1 MNPVYLNLIQCQQA
15 LDSIEAIDY
24 FFADKMFQFYQVDID
39 SQSNDLQPRFDEND
53 YAQIFHLFLALQWH
67 QRQGH
72 SCLPLKHIAGITL
85 WENEVEQTVQLNSSA
100 TLPVAA
106 PAANKPGFLFA
117 DHQQLTH
124 LLNRLI
130 EYKTKISTPVEPF
143 QQPIIVENLLLKLS
157 ASSDNSS
164 CHVTTS
170 NQNTHDQSDH
180 DITAPSNTNTTSTHV
195 YLRRYWQFENE
206 VAQKIK
212 EKSQHHP
219 VSQQQI
225 QAVKDIFTQLFPQTQ
240 AHLNEPDWQQVAVA
254 NALGRKLSII
264 CGGPG
269 TGKTYTVTRLLAALQ
284 ASSLADSHKSN
295 SLNIK
300 MAAPTGKA
308 AQRLKESICGAK
320 EQLKAAGLDL
330 QILDAIPEEASTLH
344 RLLGIKPNQT
354 MPKYNP
360 LNLLECDLLL
370 IDEISMIDLAM
381 MARLLRALPDSTRLI
396 LLGDAQQLP
405 SVETGNILA
414 DLVANYQVGVSPKA
428 AEQIKQISGQAV
440 VINPA
445 QKADHISFLTKTHR
459 FGGQIGEI
467 AKEVITANPVN
478 SWQRLSRHKMTPNEA
493 EQLKLDQF
501 SDSPI
506 ELALI
511 EPSQLETF
519 INAACQQYYLA
530 ISRASSLK
538 QAFDALAKFRILVPN
553 RVGQTGVEQLNIQI
567 EQALSKKIANLKI
580 NQHYA
585 GRPVMVTENS
595 YTNGLFN
602 GDIGLIWADE
612 NNKLQAYFETES
624 GYKKV
629 SLARLPLVET
639 VYAMTIH
646 KTQGSEFSQVAL
658 ILPEQTNP
666 LLSPELIYTGLTR
679 AKQKLIILAAK
690 PIWYAALNTQLNRYS
705 GLAHRLINF
714 SQGNR

>member
-1 MNPVYLNLIQCQQA
+1 MNSVYTNLIQCQQA

-24 FFADKMFQFYQVDID
+24 FFAEKMYQFYQVDTD
-39 SQSNDLQPRFDEND
+39 NNSNDLPLSFDASES
-53 YAQIFHLFLALQWH
+53 AQIFHVLLALQWH

-72 SCLPLKHIAGITL
+72 SCLPLAQIAGCRL
-85 WENEVEQTVQLNSSA
+85 WDNEVEQAQDLNLPVQLSA
-100 TLPVAA
+100 AQVAENEMQ
-106 PAANKPGFLFA
+106 NKPGFLFA
-117 DHQQLTH
+117 DYQSLEN
-124 LLNRLI
+124 LLYRLV
-130 EYKTKISTPVEPF
+130 EHKTKGEMPVEAL
-143 QQPIIVENLLLKLS
+143 QQPVIVENQTIE
-157 ASSDNSS
+157 SSNINTTLNAATNFDINTNSG
-164 CHVTTS
+164 TTS
-170 NQNTHDQSDH
+170 NHNLIQ
-180 DITAPSNTNTTSTHV
+180 I
-195 YLRRYWQFENE
+195 YIRRYWQFENE
-206 VAQKIK
+206 VAQKIR
-212 EKSQHHP
+212 EKSQHCP
-219 VSQQQI
+219 VSPAQI
-225 QAVKDIFTQLFPQTQ
+225 QAVKVIFTRLFPQTQ
-240 AHLNEPDWQQVAVA
+240 ANLNEPDWQQVAVA

-284 ASSLADSHKSN
+284 AASLADKN
-295 SLNIK
+295 VSLNIH

-308 AQRLKESICGAK
+308 AQRLTESICGAK
-320 EQLKAAGLDL
+320 KQLKAAGINS
-330 QILDAIPEEASTLH
+330 QILNAIPEEASTLH
-344 RLLGIKPNQT
+344 RLLGIKPNQLA
-354 MPKYNP
+354 PKYNQHNQ
-360 LNLLECDLLL
+360 LNCDLLL

-381 MARLLRALPDSTRLI
+381 MARLLRALPESTRLI

-414 DLVANYQVGVSPKA
+414 DLVADYQAGASRKV
-428 AEQIKQISGQAV
+428 AEQIEQISGQTV
-440 VINPA
+440 VVNPA

-467 AKEVITANPVN
+467 AKEVISANPTD
-478 SWQRLSRHKMTPNEA
+478 SWQRLSRHKIMPNEA
-493 EQLKLDQF
+493 GQLTLAQF
-501 SDSPI
+501 CDSSI

-511 EPSQLETF
+511 EPSQLEAF
-519 INAACQQYYLA
+519 IDAACQQYYLA
-530 ISRASSLK
+530 ISRASSLE
-538 QAFDALAKFRILVPN
+538 QAFEALAKFRILVPN

-602 GDIGLIWADE
+602 GDVGLIWADE

-705 GLAHRLINF
+705 GLAHRLIDF
-714 SQGNR
+714 SQGNK